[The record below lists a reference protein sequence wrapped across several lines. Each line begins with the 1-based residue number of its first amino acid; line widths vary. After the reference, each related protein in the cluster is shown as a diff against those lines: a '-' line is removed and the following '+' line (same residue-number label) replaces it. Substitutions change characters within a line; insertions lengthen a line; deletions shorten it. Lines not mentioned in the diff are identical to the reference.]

1 MTDSKELK
9 GKVLLMPA
17 LGEHASKLI
26 EANLRRIGIE
36 AYTLFDT
43 EESIKKSLVSNT
55 GQCLPLNIIL
65 QNAFEFIENNNIDPA
80 KTVLWMLESPI
91 SCNLGMFISYM
102 SKTIC
107 ERNPKFEEMRVY
119 TGNIS
124 FADISVNTTIN
135 SYLAFLFGGYVRK
148 IECKIRPYEIHKGD
162 TDAVIKKS
170 MDLLYRTFLEGTSKE
185 NALKQVVEWVKQIE
199 IRNENRPKVAIFGDL
214 YARDNDVF
222 NQNLVRFIEK
232 NGGEAITT
240 PYSEYV
246 KIMFFAS
253 NARLFNEGFV
263 LKASTRRFLIQLVTS
278 LDAKYLKY
286 FNEIL
291 HEPVMKPLK
300 SYRDTLELFNL
311 KTAYN
316 GESLDNVLKIMHLKE
331 TYPEIALFV
340 QTNPSYCCPSLVT
353 EAMTSK
359 IEKISGVPIVT
370 IEYDGT
376 SASKNE
382 NIIPFLKY
390 AKV

>member
-1 MTDSKELK
+1 
-9 GKVLLMPA
+9 
-17 LGEHASKLI
+17 
-26 EANLRRIGIE
+26 
-36 AYTLFDT
+36 
-43 EESIKKSLVSNT
+43 
-55 GQCLPLNIIL
+55 
-65 QNAFEFIENNNIDPA
+65 
-80 KTVLWMLESPI
+80 
-91 SCNLGMFISYM
+91 
-102 SKTIC
+102 
-107 ERNPKFEEMRVY
+107 MRVY